1 MPTVAEMNN
10 NPGNI
15 RPPKGMT
22 YKGQIGIDDRGFA
35 IFQNYADGRNALIHD
50 IQVKQKNGINTPHAF
65 IDKYTPASAENPEEG
80 RDNYKLGMAGH
91 LGLKSTND
99 PFPEGSAEKIA
110 DFIERFESG
119 KAPEQ
124 TGQTGQNPNDPFA
137 AGVPLADKAREASK
151 SQSAADAATPQ
162 PKEII
167 DPLTGLVA
175 GAGASALGQVP
186 FEPQMPAKA
195 PDLSKLEGE
204 VNKAQNRAEIAEQR
218 LLQRTN
224 NPTPIQGGADLATL
238 ESEYKRTQ
246 KFLKYAE
253 EDLQNAVN
261 AQKAKMPP
269 TPAPA
274 APSAPQAVSAAP
286 VTPPEA
292 PQIITDPNQ
301 PSMDQHTRAIQGT
314 TVDDVTGR
322 ARQTTYNERTS
333 QIARNAANQQQVLQ
347 VLGEQGVVDPK
358 KALALTEGISG
369 STPSGVM
376 VSPDLAGE
384 KQLEQELQQKAIAD
398 QAAQER
404 LAQQQRMQVLKNE
417 RDLAAREHNEAKR
430 LFEQAQKTQTAGVT
444 RAQTAAETAADRAAA
459 AQADLAAGRNLAK
472 AAPSGLT
479 RAAEVTG
486 VKAGKAGMSGRAVMG
501 GLGGFQAATGIN
513 ELANIPIADLI
524 KRYQAGERS
533 PELIAA
539 IQQAAG
545 ATAQTGFGAAATVPV
560 IGPKTARIKGI
571 GTLGTLGLGAYQ
583 GYKALTE

>member
-50 IQVKQKNGINTPHAF
+50 IQVKQKNGINTPHSF
-65 IDKYTPASAENPEEG
+65 IDKYTPAGEENKEES
-80 RDNYKLGMAGH
+80 RDNYKLGMASH

-99 PFPEGSAEKIA
+99 PFPAGSAEKIA
-110 DFIERFESG
+110 DFIESFESG
-119 KAPEQ
+119 KGLPTQEAPKA
-124 TGQTGQNPNDPFA
+124 NPNDPFA
-137 AGVPLADKAREASK
+137 QGVPLADKAREASK
-151 SQSAADAATPQ
+151 SQSAKDANAPQ
-162 PKEII
+162 PEEVI
-167 DPLTGLVA
+167 DPLTGLLA
-175 GAGASALGQVP
+175 GAGASALGQIP

-195 PDLSKLEGE
+195 PDLSKLESD
-204 VNKAQNRAEIAEQR
+204 VNKAQTRADIAQQR
-218 LLQRTN
+218 LLQRTT
-224 NPTPIQGGADLATL
+224 NPTPIQGGSDLATL
-238 ESEYKRTQ
+238 EADYKRTQ

-253 EDLQNAVN
+253 EDLQNAIN
-261 AQKAKMPP
+261 AQKARMPS

-274 APSAPQAVSAAP
+274 TPSAPQAVSAPP

-384 KQLEQELQQKAIAD
+384 KQLEQELQQKLLAD

-404 LAQQQRMQVLKNE
+404 LAQQQRMQALKNE
-417 RDLAAREHNEAKR
+417 RDLLAREHSEAKR

-444 RAQTAAETAADRAAA
+444 RAQIAAETAADRAAA

-486 VKAGKAGMSGRAVMG
+486 VKAGKAGISGRAVMG
-501 GLGGFQAATGIN
+501 GLGGFQAASGIN

-583 GYKALTE
+583 GYKALSE